1 MDDKKKR
8 SFRKFSFRGVELDKL
23 LDLSQ
28 EKVNSYFI
36 APCRRWL
43 GVPLRGLD
51 GSCAWFGDQGGGERK
66 VLVLLSAFSEG
77 TDPGFISCGI
87 FAYSSVGWS
96 SVGMRV

>member
-28 EKVNSYFI
+28 EKVNNYFI

-43 GVPLRGLD
+43 GVLLRGLD
-51 GSCAWFGDQGGGERK
+51 GSCAWFGDQGGGGKESARASLCLQRGHRSWFHFMWDFCVFERG
-66 VLVLLSAFSEG
+66 LE
-77 TDPGFISCGI
+77 
-87 FAYSSVGWS
+87 
-96 SVGMRV
+96 